1 MFPTQVP
8 HGWPEP
14 STVPSNEAI
23 LRSINMHVRHIKEVR
38 AHGKPLP
45 QPSHQ
50 SCQQTDVPPFDARTT
65 ALNPLDQ
72 TTAAASYG
80 GAMDSCFN
88 FFHETKLDHQSIP
101 GLCDHDHPM
110 SDKLAAPPGS
120 SPTKY
125 TSESAAN
132 ILQRFGL
139 EKEDMDLLL
148 SYPEDQITPASLPF
162 ILRQIRLQKAERAVA
177 ATTTIAATAIAATV
191 TSVTASATTDLSK
204 VLTEFANK
212 NSLKH
217 SLAATESN
225 TLENALQAAYFRDQA
240 SSSSSLSSMLPFVA
254 PKSHNSVYAVQ
265 SFTLTGKEIDV
276 QHASSKIVYQR
287 ELEAGRSSKPESQA
301 SIAAYH
307 QAHSSRPNLLLISC
321 KNEDDCSASE
331 PRRNQDTKELQQRM
345 TKNLEPTQQQ
355 YLANKQQDIS
365 NKQDMSNKPHA
376 QQCTTS
382 KKDKSEKPDDGCS
395 KLVQPI
401 CSIVT
406 QFSCL
411 GQPPTAAPPRRAP
424 LSNTLPQTARIS
436 NNVVDPSRVFPNMD
450 GLVQQNSSLHLT
462 SSKNSKPV
470 STFAKARRRSPS
482 PCTSRRRSYSSSSC
496 DSRRSRSQSYE
507 RSLSRSKKR
516 RWSPERRRN
525 SPHSSR
531 HIRSYR
537 SRSRSWDRQYP
548 SARSHRGTSSPPRSP
563 KKCLS
568 PERHRDRTASP
579 KRFMKRHSLTRSSR
593 DANVPFLENS
603 YTAEHLAKKVLETSA
618 VQSLSNQRDLETV
631 VKTLAPALLA
641 ELLKMESFSSL
652 ALSSPSSA
660 DKQMD
665 MTEAPTSSFNK
676 VGLKSSPPTMVKLE
690 GICSDLSHD
699 DVASYAENFGK
710 TKSVVLF
717 RAKGEAIVCF
727 EQEDAAKK
735 MKNIKNFC
743 LKDIPV
749 SVVKQME
756 SDDEESNTC
765 STSGK
770 PLHKMPAVSQQT
782 RAETSTALDPQPTP
796 ARTYP
801 ISLAKVSK
809 ATASYSKAKNVS
821 IKQVSKGKKR
831 ADKKGLVK
839 AKTLTIKA
847 KQSQG
852 AVKEK
857 GEQSK
862 CFTEEQ
868 CNVEVSSELAI
879 VGPESVTEPPLHR
892 VAQTEDLSDPL
903 PAEVM
908 SPLMDKDKQTTNVE
922 DDQEVTAES
931 CQTNKDYDIDAV
943 KTSVCKEGTMVSEKE
958 EAQQVIDSVEE
969 HPTSSETASEWE
981 LCSPCTASKKEE
993 HDSPKTQQTQV
1004 KNHST
1009 SGLPEVEQ
1017 KHQVVDSINVQ
1028 QSSSMPMVGPRRS
1041 MGEKTPDPSVE
1052 DEETTFH
1059 ILDSVDTE
1067 IVQEEPSI
1075 TTQSSRGKRG
1085 RPLKNDAS
1093 SEKRVQE
1100 EMTPM
1105 KKRTRT
1111 SQECTKKETPTKKTQ
1126 PVLKDEVKS
1135 LPTTRGKGRRGRPKK
1150 TVQTTKKRKDDCLE
1164 KDEQDAGDEEEAPF
1178 QVLDSVKNK
1187 TLHDHNS
1194 PKKKDM
1200 TDSKHQENKSNEI
1213 VDSLNEGP
1221 AEEEP
1226 FDGDGHDDDDDDDGD
1241 KDESVETSQTTKH
1254 TRQRQARQ
1262 LLLSSS
1268 SEDNASLVLQDKA
1281 EEADPEEASS
1291 PNWSGRATRR
1301 GRPTSVVKEEHIAT
1315 KRTRSQAPC
1324 VAPSFGLP
1332 AFKANNPLGQEFV
1345 RCGYF
1350 CDMCSTFY
1358 QHEITTQEMHCSSRE
1373 HYNNLKKYYGTLQQK
1388 ASKR

>member
-72 TTAAASYG
+72 TTAAESYG

-88 FFHETKLDHQSIP
+88 VFHETKLHHQSIP

-148 SYPEDQITPASLPF
+148 AYPEDQITPASLPF

-204 VLTEFANK
+204 VLTQFAQK

-217 SLAATESN
+217 SLAAPESN

-240 SSSSSLSSMLPFVA
+240 NSSSSLSSMLPFVA

-276 QHASSKIVYQR
+276 QHASSKIVYRR
-287 ELEAGRSSKPESQA
+287 ELEAGHSSKPESQA

-321 KNEDDCSASE
+321 KNEDDSSASE
-331 PRRNQDTKELQQRM
+331 PRRNQYTKELQQRM
-345 TKNLEPTQQQ
+345 AKNLEPTTQQC
-355 YLANKQQDIS
+355 LAIKQQDIS

-382 KKDKSEKPDDGCS
+382 KQDMPEKPDDGCS
-395 KLVQPI
+395 KRVQPI

-424 LSNTLPQTARIS
+424 LSNALPQTARIS
-436 NNVVDPSRVFPNMD
+436 NNVVDPSRVFSNMD
-450 GLVQQNSSLHLT
+450 GLVQPNSSLHLT
-462 SSKNSKPV
+462 SRKTKPV
-470 STFAKARRRSPS
+470 STFDKARRRSPS

-496 DSRRSRSQSYE
+496 DSRHSRSRSYE
-507 RSLSRSKKR
+507 RSPSRSKKR

-568 PERHRDRTASP
+568 PERHRDRSASP
-579 KRFMKRHSLTRSSR
+579 KRFMKRHSLPRRSQ
-593 DANVPFLENS
+593 DAKVPFLENS

-665 MTEAPTSSFNK
+665 VTEAPTSSFIK

-735 MKNIKNFC
+735 MKNVKSFC

-749 SVVKQME
+749 SVVKQMD
-756 SDDEESNTC
+756 SDDEESNTY
-765 STSGK
+765 STSSK
-770 PLHKMPAVSQQT
+770 PPLHEMPAVSQQT
-782 RAETSTALDPQPTP
+782 RAETSTELDRQPTP
-796 ARTYP
+796 SRTYP

-831 ADKKGLVK
+831 ADKKGPAK
-839 AKTLTIKA
+839 ARTLTITV
-847 KQSQG
+847 KQSQD

-862 CFTEEQ
+862 CCTDEQ

-879 VGPESVTEPPLHR
+879 VGPASVTEPPLHT
-892 VAQTEDLSDPL
+892 VAQTEDVSDPL
-903 PAEVM
+903 PAEFKSFM
-908 SPLMDKDKQTTNVE
+908 GKDKQKTNVE

-931 CQTNKDYDIDAV
+931 CQTNKDDYDIDIV

-969 HPTSSETASEWE
+969 HPTSTESETASEWE
-981 LCSPCTASKKEE
+981 LCSPCTISKKEE

-1004 KNHST
+1004 KNHTT

-1017 KHQVVDSINVQ
+1017 KHQVVDSLKVQ
-1028 QSSSMPMVGPRRS
+1028 QSRS
-1041 MGEKTPDPSVE
+1041 MQEKTHDSSVE

-1059 ILDSVDTE
+1059 ILDYVDTE

-1085 RPLKNDAS
+1085 RLLKNNAL

-1135 LPTTRGKGRRGRPKK
+1135 PPTTRGKGRRGRPKK
-1150 TVQTTKKRKDDCLE
+1150 AVQTTKSKDDCLE
-1164 KDEQDAGDEEEAPF
+1164 KDEQDAGDEEETPF
-1178 QVLDSVKNK
+1178 QVLDSVENK

-1213 VDSLNEGP
+1213 IDSLNESP
-1221 AEEEP
+1221 AKEVP
-1226 FDGDGHDDDDDDDGD
+1226 FDGDCHDDDGD
-1241 KDESVETSQTTKH
+1241 KDESVETSQPTKC

-1262 LLLSSS
+1262 HLLTSS
-1268 SEDNASLVLQDKA
+1268 SEDNASMVLQDKA

-1291 PNWSGRATRR
+1291 PNWSGRAMRR

-1350 CDMCSTFY
+1350 CDVCSTFY
-1358 QHEITTQEMHCSSRE
+1358 QHEITTQEVHCSSRE